1 MVIFI
6 QPLHFLIVPSDNAN
20 ASVIPD
26 HVPEERRADVDEKEV
41 SQMRPHLDPDVE
53 TGHSQEVE
61 RAHPSPST
69 KEPDSM

>member
-6 QPLHFLIVPSDNAN
+6 QPLYVLIVPSDNA
-20 ASVIPD
+20 ATSVVPG
-26 HVPEERRADVDEKEV
+26 HVPEERKADIDEKEV
-41 SQMRPHLDPDVE
+41 SQMRPHLDSDVE
-53 TGHSQEVE
+53 AGHSQEVE